1 MIGFLLHTAKVLP
14 YARLDIPE
22 KFNKGASLVY
32 CNSILSKLWLAIE
45 VNGDVLLTTHAAT
58 EASVHCKVLVLS
70 SVGLKYITWQGDGEG
85 ICRSN
90 V

>member
-1 MIGFLLHTAKVLP
+1 MACHRGEWRCSSDNP
-14 YARLDIPE
+14 
-22 KFNKGASLVY
+22 
-32 CNSILSKLWLAIE
+32 
-45 VNGDVLLTTHAAT
+45 AT